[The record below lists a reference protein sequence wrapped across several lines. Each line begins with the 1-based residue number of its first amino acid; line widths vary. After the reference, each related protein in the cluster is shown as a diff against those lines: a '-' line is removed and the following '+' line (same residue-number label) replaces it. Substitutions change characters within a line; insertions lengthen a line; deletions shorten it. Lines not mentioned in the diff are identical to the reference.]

1 MNHRFL
7 LEFVC
12 SVCAVSAEEDAQTFS
27 INIDSC
33 LMISVHQVVA
43 VGALVLTVIEC
54 ELIVDIPT
62 LRAFLAG
69 REPPVHL
76 DKMAT
81 LSLRLVSKH
90 PYKVAPSVV
99 TGRFAKMESSFD
111 SSLSALG
118 ACIIYGSKISPF
130 RFRYVSDPLKLVY
143 A

>member
-54 ELIVDIPT
+54 ELFVDIST

-69 REPPVHL
+69 WEPPVHL

-81 LSLRLVSKH
+81 PSLRLVSKH

-111 SSLSALG
+111 SSYIEIFNVDEL
-118 ACIIYGSKISPF
+118 I
-130 RFRYVSDPLKLVY
+130 LVCQ
-143 A
+143 AMG

>member
-1 MNHRFL
+1 MG
-7 LEFVC
+7 
-12 SVCAVSAEEDAQTFS
+12 T
-27 INIDSC
+27 
-33 LMISVHQVVA
+33 
-43 VGALVLTVIEC
+43 LVLTVIEY

-76 DKMAT
+76 DKMAA

-111 SSLSALG
+111 SSHIEILNADEL
-118 ACIIYGSKISPF
+118 I
-130 RFRYVSDPLKLVY
+130 LVCQ
-143 A
+143 AMG